1 LINDKLRDFELET
14 VGESSTKSIVKESN
28 AILRQLKQT
37 YTEKE
42 NELHRVAENHLM
54 GEDGDD
60 GDENDEEVMNTKR
73 QTKLLRE
80 GRKEMSRAKDYASNT
95 SGELRRQNEVLERS
109 LNTVREHKEDN
120 RDLWRPGYFFI
131 ACWLTGITQAEEQA
145 HLLLG
150 LCRVR
155 ATLLLP
161 GHPTFHLN
169 YNFPA
174 FLIKK

>member
-1 LINDKLRDFELET
+1 
-14 VGESSTKSIVKESN
+14 VGESSTKSVVKESN
-28 AILRQLKQT
+28 AVLRQLKQA

-42 NELHRVAENHLM
+42 NELHRVAENDLM

-109 LNTVREHKEDN
+109 LNTVRDN
-120 RDLWRPGYFFI
+120 
-131 ACWLTGITQAEEQA
+131 
-145 HLLLG
+145 
-150 LCRVR
+150 
-155 ATLLLP
+155 
-161 GHPTFHLN
+161 
-169 YNFPA
+169 
-174 FLIKK
+174 